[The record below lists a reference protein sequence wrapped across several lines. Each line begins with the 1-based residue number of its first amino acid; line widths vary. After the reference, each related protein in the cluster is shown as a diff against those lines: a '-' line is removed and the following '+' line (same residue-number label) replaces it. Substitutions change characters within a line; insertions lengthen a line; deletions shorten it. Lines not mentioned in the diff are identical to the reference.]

1 MQIYNFM
8 SIDEV
13 LYFAKNLHR
22 LDLPKVMHNVFPL
35 PAHEMFLIL
44 KEMKLRFFYFFGV
57 KIYILICMFKRDK
70 RK

>member
-1 MQIYNFM
+1 M

-22 LDLPKVMHNVFPL
+22 LVLPKVMHNAFFL
-35 PAHEMFLIL
+35 PAYEMFLIL
-44 KEMKLRFFYFFGV
+44 KEMKLRTLYFFGV
-57 KIYILICMFKRDK
+57 KIYILLCMFKRDK